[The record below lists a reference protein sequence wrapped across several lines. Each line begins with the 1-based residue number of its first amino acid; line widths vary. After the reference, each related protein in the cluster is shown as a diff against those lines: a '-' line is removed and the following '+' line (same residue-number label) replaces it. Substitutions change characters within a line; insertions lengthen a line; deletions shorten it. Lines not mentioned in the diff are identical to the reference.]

1 MAGASQKLRKRV
13 TKLLLPALRVCSPE
27 FAGRTLQGLG
37 RLELVSPGGEQ
48 MYVSALERWE
58 RELETRWD
66 IGQEARRMAGYRLR
80 FLSRDYVLDGLSDA
94 RFEHM
99 IKVAGAE
106 HLEAAQQAGRGAIL
120 LMNHYGSQMVPSHW
134 LLRSG
139 YPFRIYMER
148 PNSISKY
155 LARRFAEEGPLG
167 QAGLFIS
174 RREASTADSAASVM
188 KAGQILKQ
196 GMLLGIAGDVRWQ
209 GSSTAPARFLGVEQS
224 FTATWVLL
232 AKMTK
237 APVIPTFCRMLSDGR
252 FELSFLQGQELAT
265 GGDPRSQLARAVQ
278 DFLRL
283 VEDRI
288 RLDPANA
295 VEYLAWPE
303 LLARPPA
310 RPDGEVTRAA

>member
-1 MAGASQKLRKRV
+1 M
-13 TKLLLPALRVCSPE
+13 LPALRAWSPE

-37 RLELVSPGGEQ
+37 RLELVAPGGSQ
-48 MYVSALERWE
+48 IYASALKRWE
-58 RELETRWD
+58 RELETNWD
-66 IGQEARRMAGYRLR
+66 IGREARTMAGYRLR

-94 RFEHM
+94 RFKHM
-99 IKVAGAE
+99 IKVTGAE
-106 HLEAAQQAGRGAIL
+106 HLEAAKQAGRGAIL

-148 PNSISKY
+148 PNSISKF
-155 LARRFAEEGPLG
+155 LTRRFAEEGPLG

-209 GSSTAPARFLGVEQS
+209 GSSTAPAQFLGVEQS

-237 APVIPTFCRMLSDGR
+237 SPVIPTFCRMLSDGR
-252 FELSFLQGQELAT
+252 FELTFLPAQGLPV

-278 DFLRL
+278 DFLKL
-283 VEDRI
+283 VEDQI
-288 RLDPANA
+288 RVDPANA

-303 LLARPPA
+303 LVFGPPA
-310 RPDGEVTRAA
+310 RPDGSVTRAA